1 MKKKNNK
8 IILLIIIVIIAIIA
22 FVVVNRI
29 INKKDMVKIEEISEA
44 DFKYYKLRDNK
55 KYGIIDRDGNIIIEP
70 QYEDIII
77 PNPTKDVFIYTNK
90 IDGENTEWKAINEK
104 NEEILSEYNNVE
116 AIKINEISSN
126 VPYEK
131 SVLKYKQNNLYGLI
145 DYSGSKKL
153 QAEYEEIENI
163 DYKEGYLKIKKDGL
177 YGIATIEGKII
188 VKPEYYDLMADGYYN
203 KESKYSKAGF
213 IVETKSDEGYKYGYI
228 NTKGKKVLETNY
240 NDIMRIASI
249 DDEKSAYIITSL
261 NGKYGLI
268 KDGKE
273 ILSNEY
279 DNLEYNENI
288 KELVITKDNKQ
299 GVSTIDGKILLQPEY
314 DYINIGG
321 DYINATKGEEK
332 TVFDVDGNKIDT
344 QFNSHVKVSNN
355 YSVVIEKEGNY
366 NIADSSNNTLLKD
379 KYIYIEYYKNDLFIA
394 TKDAKSGIINA
405 NGNIVVPIK
414 YSTIQ
419 KIEDTDLLMAT
430 TVDDQKID
438 LINASGTIIDG
449 SKGGNIIKENNYLK
463 LVSENDV
470 RYFDYNG
477 NEKTYKDLVP
487 ENKIY
492 ASNKNGKWGFVDS
505 NGNLVVNY
513 EYDMVTEENGNAAGI
528 KKDGKWGIID
538 TSGNIVL
545 EPQYSIPWDNV
556 KFLSKYYE
564 VDNAGVKTYSG
575 EIYK

>member
-1 MKKKNNK
+1 MKKNNNTI
-8 IILLIIIVIIAIIA
+8 IILIILVIIAVIA
-22 FVVVNRI
+22 FFTVNRL
-29 INKKDMVKIEEISEA
+29 INRIDTVKIEEISDK

-55 KYGIIDRDGNIIIEP
+55 KYGVIDRDGNIIIEP

-77 PNPTKDVFIYTNK
+77 PNPTKGVFIYTNK
-90 IDGENTEWKAINEK
+90 IDGDNTEWKAVNEK
-104 NEEILSEYNNVE
+104 KEEILSEYNNVE

-131 SVLKYKQNNLYGLI
+131 TVLKYKKDNLYGLI
-145 DYSGSKKL
+145 DFSGNKIL

-188 VKPEYYDLMADGYYN
+188 AKPSYYDLMADGYYS
-203 KESKYSKAGF
+203 KDSKYARAGF

-228 NTKGKKVLETNY
+228 NTRGKKVLETNY

-249 DDEKSAYIITSL
+249 EDEKSAYIITSL

-273 ILSNEY
+273 VLSNEY
-279 DNLEYNENI
+279 ENLEYNETIN
-288 KELVITKDNKQ
+288 ELVITKENKQ
-299 GVSTIDGKILLQPEY
+299 GISTIDGKILIQPEY

-321 DYINATKGEEK
+321 DYINATKGEDK
-332 TVFDVDGNKIDT
+332 KVFDVQGNELNT
-344 QFNSHVKVSNN
+344 EFNSHIKVSNN
-355 YSVVIEKEGNY
+355 YSVVIEKDGNY

-379 KYIYIEYYKNDLFIA
+379 KYVYIEYYKNDLFIA
-394 TKDAKSGIINA
+394 TKETKSGIINV

-414 YSTIQ
+414 YNTIQ
-419 KIEDTDLLMAT
+419 KVEGTDLLMAT
-430 TVDDQKID
+430 TLDDQKID

-449 SKGGNIIKENNYLK
+449 VKGGSLIKEDDYIK
-463 LVSENDV
+463 IMSEKDV
-470 RYFDYNG
+470 KYFDY
-477 NEKTYKDLVP
+477 
-487 ENKIY
+487 
-492 ASNKNGKWGFVDS
+492 NKNGKWGFVDS
-505 NGNLVVNY
+505 NGNIVINY
-513 EYDMVTEENGNAAGI
+513 QYDMVTEENGNSAGI

-538 TSGNIVL
+538 TNGNIVL
-545 EPQYSIPWDNV
+545 EPQYSIPWENV

-575 EIYK
+575 EVNK